1 MIHTLWGCVLVSETL
16 SILFLAVLFSQ
27 IQVYS
32 SRSNDV
38 LRRVSHFKESAY
50 GGRFRHDGKL
60 LVAGGQEGIVK
71 VRR

>member
-1 MIHTLWGCVLVSETL
+1 MPETL
-16 SILFLAVLFSQ
+16 SILLLSVLFSQ
-27 IQVYS
+27 IQIYS
-32 SRSNDV
+32 SQSTEV

-71 VRR
+71 VSRRVV